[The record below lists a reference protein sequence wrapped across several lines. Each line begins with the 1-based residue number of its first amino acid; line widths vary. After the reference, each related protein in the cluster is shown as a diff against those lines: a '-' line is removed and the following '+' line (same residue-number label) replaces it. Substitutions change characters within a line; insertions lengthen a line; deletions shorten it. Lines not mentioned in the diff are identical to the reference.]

1 MTRFQQLECELVAIG
16 RKKIVGAAREPVNH
30 FRPAHSLRPPPGIE
44 ITIALEGEAML
55 LDAHVAHLHF
65 GDELVDRHP
74 LGTLERVKNFQPL
87 GAANFCE
94 QSLIHGLRK

>member
-1 MTRFQQLECELVAIG
+1 
-16 RKKIVGAAREPVNH
+16 
-30 FRPAHSLRPPPGIE
+30 
-44 ITIALEGEAML
+44 ML

-65 GDELVDRHP
+65 GDEFVDRHP